1 MTWLFGLRLVFLV
14 LLVSVVS
21 GLAYLALTR
30 DA

>member
-1 MTWLFGLRLVFLV
+1 MTWLFGLRLVFLAV
-14 LLVSVVS
+14 LVVSVS

>member
-1 MTWLFGLRLVFLV
+1 MTWLFGLRSVFLA
-14 LLVSVVS
+14 LLVLAVS